1 MVENIEVVE
10 IVLVFL
16 FAAFVHGSIG
26 FGFPMV
32 ATPMLA
38 IAMDI
43 QSAIVLTLIPTIL
56 MNLLTIRSE
65 GGFSQAFKTF
75 FSLALFAMIGS
86 AVGTQIL
93 IYTSS
98 DLFKGLLGLTILAYL
113 YAGHI
118 NLRAPWIREN
128 PDTSKILFGFFAG
141 ILGGLTNVMAP
152 VLIIFCLESGY
163 SKGHTVQAL
172 NSSFLLGKI
181 VQLLIFSLNGEV
193 EFEEVRIGLIM
204 LLPIAAT
211 LFLSLKIRN
220 QIKSHFYQKI
230 LKVFL
235 LILAVF
241 LINGFVQSVYD
252 KLQ

>member
-1 MVENIEVVE
+1 MVENIEVVQ
-10 IVLVFL
+10 IIFVFL

-38 IAMDI
+38 ITMDI

-56 MNLLTIRSE
+56 MNLLSIRSE
-65 GGFSQAFKTF
+65 GSFSQAFKTF
-75 FSLALFAMIGS
+75 FPLALFAMIGS

-98 DLFKGLLGLTILAYL
+98 DMFKGLLGFTILAYL
-113 YAGHI
+113 FAGQI
-118 NLRAPWIREN
+118 NLRAPWVKKK
-128 PDTSKILFGFFAG
+128 PDSSKILFGFLG
-141 ILGGLTNVMAP
+141 GVLGGLTNVMAP

-163 SKGHTVQAL
+163 SKGQTVQAL

-181 VQLLIFSLNGEV
+181 IQLLIFSLNGEV
-193 EFEEVRIGLIM
+193 GLEEVNLGLIM
-204 LLPIAAT
+204 LLPIAIT
-211 LFLSLKIRN
+211 LFFSLKLRN

-230 LKVFL
+230 LKFFL
-235 LILAVF
+235 LILAVI